1 MLKIYR
7 TSRDLLGSSLY
18 AYNLHEGKI
27 TWEILRKMR
36 YFLCHRKYLPLT
48 AAESLISLC
57 LSHPFLGMFS
67 VPGWYLCSRHQWVI
81 YFLLIDKEEGL
92 YQDTDCW
99 TVLIA
104 SLPALWRVL
113 GEEAWG
119 LAASGLT
126 LSKHTKK
133 DGERE
138 IFLQHIRNW
147 TVPLA
152 TNCCWSQVCIIWRV
166 CVLETR
172 RPERSPSSVLRPSG
186 VTRERLGGHAKQKHL
201 PQVLLSGQP
210 YPCLFFASWMTVGV
224 VF

>member
-1 MLKIYR
+1 MLKIHR
-7 TSRDLLGSSLY
+7 TSRDLLGSSPS

-36 YFLCHRKYLPLT
+36 YFLHHRKYLPLT

-57 LSHPFLGMFS
+57 LSHPFSGMLS
-67 VPGWYLCSRHQWVI
+67 VPGWCLCSRLQWVI
-81 YFLLIDKEEGL
+81 FFLLTDKEEGL

-104 SLPALWRVL
+104 LLVALWREL

-119 LAASGLT
+119 LLASGST
-126 LSKHTKK
+126 LFKHTEK
-133 DGERE
+133 DRER
-138 IFLQHIRNW
+138 FFFQRIRKW

-152 TNCCWSQVCIIWRV
+152 TNCCWSRVCIIWRV
-166 CVLETR
+166 LETR
-172 RPERSPSSVLRPSG
+172 TPELAPSSALSPSG
-186 VTRERLGGHAKQKHL
+186 ARERLGGHAKQKH
-201 PQVLLSGQP
+201 PSQVLLLGQP
-210 YPCLFFASWMTVGV
+210 YPYLLFTSWMTVGM